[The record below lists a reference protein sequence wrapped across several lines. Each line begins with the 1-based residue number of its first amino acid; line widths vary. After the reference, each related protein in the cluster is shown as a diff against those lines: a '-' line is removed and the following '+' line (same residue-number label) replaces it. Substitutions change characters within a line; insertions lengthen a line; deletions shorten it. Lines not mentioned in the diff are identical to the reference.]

1 MSHHHDFPLIR
12 MGRKN
17 MAFSRSTG
25 AALVLAAAAC
35 AAGALLPPVFVAIV
49 TGVLCV
55 AGIVTFSLSRAEH
68 VLDAIFKEEISPARE
83 EWPKKTA

>member
-17 MAFSRSTG
+17 MAFSCSAGT
-25 AALVLAAAAC
+25 ALVLAAVAC
-35 AAGALLPPVFVAIV
+35 VAGALLPTVVAAIVAGVLFVA
-49 TGVLCV
+49 GLV
-55 AGIVTFSLSRAEH
+55 AFSLRRADH
-68 VLDAIFKEEISPARE
+68 VLDAIIKQEVSPGRE